1 LDYDEK
7 KAEKEQMPVK
17 ISVRK
22 SKPKK
27 KWLS

>member
-7 KAEKEQMPVK
+7 KSEKEQMPVK

-22 SKPKK
+22 NKSKK
-27 KWLS
+27 K